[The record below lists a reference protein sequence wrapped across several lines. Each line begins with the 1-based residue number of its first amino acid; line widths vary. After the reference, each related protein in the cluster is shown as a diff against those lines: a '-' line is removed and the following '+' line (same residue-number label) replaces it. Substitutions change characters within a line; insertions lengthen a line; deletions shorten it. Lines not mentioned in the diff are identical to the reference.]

1 MALVTHPGEGVGGDG
16 RGRGAL
22 SVSETYWGY
31 EISDREDRFDRERL
45 AEPLLR
51 FLGLV
56 FVIAAYGQWFLPE
69 ILFRADS
76 TVVKATIC
84 FLFGA
89 AGLWLYWLGDR
100 GLATNIEIDM
110 SRREI
115 RVVRRNSRG
124 RRRTEATVPMA
135 RIESAFVQRSKD
147 PGQQAHLFLRIRAPD
162 AVLHVAT
169 GAEDELATLLRRLGH
184 DIRPLRELVDA
195 RLAASLSFRSRR
207 KA

>member
-1 MALVTHPGEGVGGDG
+1 MALVTHPVEGVGGDG
-16 RGRGAL
+16 RAQGAL

-31 EISDREDRFDRERL
+31 EIRDREDRFDRESV

-89 AGLWLYWLGDR
+89 VGLWLYWLGDR
-100 GLATNIEIDM
+100 GLATDIEVDM
-110 SRREI
+110 SRREV

-147 PGQQAHLFLRIRAPD
+147 RGQQAHLFLRMRAPE
-162 AVLHVAT
+162 AVLHIAT
-169 GAEDELATLLRRLGH
+169 GAEDELESLLRRLSH
-184 DIRPLRELVDA
+184 DIRPIRDRVDA